1 MIRHY
6 TLAALFMLAAV
17 GVNAEEKT
25 AEQLVAS
32 KKKANITYRQL
43 MEVMGAASIM
53 INEGIVR
60 ENPQMVRDGAN
71 LIVNHPAP
79 NHKPWTIVAET
90 DQADF
95 KQSLLSFDKIMDNQ
109 AEETANM
116 AEQGRWLDASTSAHA
131 LMNSCISCH
140 ASWKAKAK

>member
-1 MIRHY
+1 MRRY
-6 TLAALFMLAAV
+6 TFAALFMLAAV
-17 GVNAEEKT
+17 SANAEEKT
-25 AEQLVAS
+25 AEQLVAG

-43 MEVMGAASIM
+43 MEMMGSASIM
-53 INEGIVR
+53 IHEGIVR

-79 NHKPWTIVAET
+79 NHKPWTIVAES
-90 DQADF
+90 DQAAF
-95 KQSLLSFDKIMDNQ
+95 KQSLLIFDKIMDNQ
-109 AEETANM
+109 AEDTASQ

-140 ASWKAKAK
+140 AGWKAKAK